1 MISKDFMLEITKSS
15 ILSDQNLNP
24 MNLWK
29 RSLTTGASPCNNQT
43 L

>member
-1 MISKDFMLEITKSS
+1 MISEGFMLEITKSS

-29 RSLTTGASPCNNQT
+29 RGLTNGASPSNNQI